1 MILTRT
7 PLRVSFFGG
16 GSDIPSY
23 YLHSPGAVLSTTINK
38 YMYIAL
44 CKTAYD
50 GVKLVYNDI
59 ETVKDINQIKHSR
72 VRESLKRFD
81 ITSNIEI
88 SSFCEIPTKG
98 TGLGSSSTFTV
109 GLISALKALKGQQH
123 LTNKIADMA
132 CDIEINACGEPI
144 GKQDQYAAAIGGLNI
159 FKFSS
164 NGVDFKPCSIDSK
177 DVDKLDNNL
186 MLFYTGVSRSA
197 SDQLKQQQENKNK
210 NIILSQM
217 VDQVEKAH
225 NFLKRSD
232 LDSFGSLLHD
242 AWHLKKQLSYNT
254 SSDKIDFYYDKAI
267 KAGALGGKIL
277 GAGGGGYLLFYVP
290 RDRQDDV
297 AHALY
302 DLMTF
307 NFNLEFTGTRVVY
320 NEAESIF

>member
-23 YLHSPGAVLSTTINK
+23 YLRSPGAVLSTTINK

-72 VRESLKRFD
+72 VRECLKKFK

-88 SSFCEIPTKG
+88 SSYCEIPTKG

-109 GLISALKALKGQQH
+109 GLISALKAVNGDMH
-123 LTNKIADMA
+123 LPYKIAEIA
-132 CDIEINACGEPI
+132 CDIEMNACGEPI
-144 GKQDQYAAAIGGLNI
+144 GKQDQYAAAIGGLNV
-159 FKFSS
+159 FRFSPEE
-164 NGVDFKPCSIDSK
+164 VHIKQCAIKEADLL
-177 DVDKLDNNL
+177 KLDNNL

-197 SDQLKQQQENKNK
+197 SELLARQQENKNK
-210 NIILSQM
+210 NIIIDRM
-217 VDQVEKAH
+217 VDQVDIAYKL
-225 NFLKRSD
+225 LKYSD
-232 LDSFGSLLHD
+232 LDSFGSLLHE

-254 SSDKIDFYYDKAI
+254 SSDLIDSYYDKAI

-290 RDRQDDV
+290 QDRQLAV
-297 AHALY
+297 AAALD

-307 NFNLEFTGTRVVY
+307 NFNFDFTGTQVVY
-320 NEAESIF
+320 NETKSLL